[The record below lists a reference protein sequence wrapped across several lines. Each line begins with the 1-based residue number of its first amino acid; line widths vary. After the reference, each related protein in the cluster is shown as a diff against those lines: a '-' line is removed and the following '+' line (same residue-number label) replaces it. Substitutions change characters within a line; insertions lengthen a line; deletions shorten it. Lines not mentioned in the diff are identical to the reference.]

1 MLNMAFLALE
11 KQKSVAAEDSVA
23 INHDLEQLDFSK
35 SAVEIGKLNL
45 VLETNEE
52 VTTHCA
58 MKHH

>member
-35 SAVEIGKLNL
+35 SAVEIRKLDFL
-45 VLETNEE
+45 
-52 VTTHCA
+52 
-58 MKHH
+58 KF